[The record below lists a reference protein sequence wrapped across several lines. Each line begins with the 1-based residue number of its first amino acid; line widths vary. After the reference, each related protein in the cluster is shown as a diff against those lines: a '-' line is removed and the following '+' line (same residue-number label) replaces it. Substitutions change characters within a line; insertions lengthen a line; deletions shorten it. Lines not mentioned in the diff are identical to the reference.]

1 VPGTAQSGTAA
12 LVGLTLDSVTFEPV
26 AEVAVYLTTT
36 ARTAFTDESGVFRL
50 LDLPVGA
57 HVVTFRKSGFRSRS
71 FRITITDENQGEK
84 DLGPVLLSRGQ
95 EPAARVEGT
104 VNSHLGPPVEHA
116 GIVLNGRLVAY
127 STKEGRFLVGRVEAG
142 INLLEV
148 RRIGFRP
155 SRIELQVPE
164 DAEAIDMPVTLAA
177 IPIRLEEIVVD
188 AEHTVFTSGFLKE
201 FYERRRQGFGH
212 FFTRWEIEELNP
224 RDFTDLLRSVPG
236 VRITASGQFKKR
248 IEIARGRCDGD
259 PEVYLDGVRVFS
271 EDIDYLVQTSD
282 LQGVEVYRGIAGAP
296 LQYSSSR
303 CGVILM
309 WTS

>member
-26 AEVAVYLTTT
+26 TEVAVYVTTT
-36 ARTAFTDESGVFRL
+36 VRTDFTDERGIFRL
-50 LDLPVGA
+50 LDLPAGA
-57 HVVTFRKSGFRSRS
+57 HVVTFRKSGFRSRT
-71 FRITITDENQGEK
+71 FRITITDENQSEN

-95 EPAARVEGT
+95 EPAARVGGT
-104 VNSHLGPPVEHA
+104 VNSHLGSPVEHA

-127 STKEGRFLVGRVEAG
+127 STKEGRFLVEGVEGG

-155 SRIELQVPE
+155 SRIELQIPE
-164 DAEAIDMPVTLAA
+164 DAEEIDVPVTLAA
-177 IPIRLEEIVVD
+177 IPIQLEEIVVD
-188 AEHTVFTSGFLKE
+188 AEHTVFASGFLKE
-201 FYERRRQGFGH
+201 FYERRQQGFGH
-212 FFTRWEIEELNP
+212 FFTRWEIEERDP
-224 RDFTDLLRSVPG
+224 RGVTDLLRFVPG
-236 VRITASGQFKKR
+236 VRITQSGQFKKTVA
-248 IEIARGRCDGD
+248 ISRGTCSGD
-259 PEVYLDGVRVFS
+259 LEVYLDGVRVFP
-271 EDIDYLVQTSD
+271 EDIDYLVRASD
-282 LQGVEVYRGIAGAP
+282 LQGVEVYRGIAGTP